1 MDKKFSTAVSSTWH
15 ALIATI
21 VFYAVLWWLG
31 ESFPNKVH
39 IEADTAKLSGTVCM
53 KMAATQMPQ
62 SLHSLAWPGSQQFY
76 FLIERELFFLAPQE
90 GRSRENRKLG
100 QILLSYS
107 VLCLRVTVLTSSMSL
122 PKILPTTC
130 KAQTTKRD
138 AEEGRAGREDGDSEE
153 MAGGHSYGG
162 QGCASQRST
171 EKVHSHSLCWD
182 GVHRHSPAIFLV
194 TPCARKIPHFLY
206 CYLQTLWS

>member
-1 MDKKFSTAVSSTWH
+1 MDKKFFTAVSSIWH
-15 ALIATI
+15 ALIAPI

-76 FLIERELFFLAPQE
+76 FLVERELFFLTPQE
-90 GRSRENRKLG
+90 GRSRESGKLV

-107 VLCLRVTVLTSSMSL
+107 VLCLRVTVLTTRMSL
-122 PKILPTTC
+122 LKISLTTC
-130 KAQTTKRD
+130 KAQTNKRD
-138 AEEGRAGREDGDSEE
+138 AKEGCAGREDGDPEE
-153 MAGGHSYGG
+153 TGGDHSYRG
-162 QGCASQRST
+162 
-171 EKVHSHSLCWD
+171 
-182 GVHRHSPAIFLV
+182 
-194 TPCARKIPHFLY
+194 
-206 CYLQTLWS
+206 

>member
-1 MDKKFSTAVSSTWH
+1 M
-15 ALIATI
+15 I

-76 FLIERELFFLAPQE
+76 FLVERELFFWTPQE
-90 GRSRENRKLG
+90 GRSRESRKLV

-107 VLCLRVTVLTSSMSL
+107 VLCLRVTVLTTSMSL
-122 PKILPTTC
+122 PKISLTTC
-130 KAQTTKRD
+130 KGKANKRD
-138 AEEGRAGREDGDSEE
+138 ARRGAQGGRMGTLRRLEGITATGDRAV
-153 MAGGHSYGG
+153 H
-162 QGCASQRST
+162 ASTQQ
-171 EKVHSHSLCWD
+171 KGSHAQSVPWE
-182 GVHRHSPAIFLV
+182 
-194 TPCARKIPHFLY
+194 
-206 CYLQTLWS
+206 